1 MRRRRCVRYVLD
13 LGLIGRQF
21 VSECILTGDDDA
33 FEIAHASDNVLHD
46 RIERFG
52 DEQHPRAA
60 IGEHIGIL
68 IRGQKRIERHRHDAG
83 TDGAQKHRRKIH
95 RVEHDH
101 RDTFFAANAK
111 PAQQVG
117 DAAALPLQIA
127 IGPPGP
133 GARPGPPA
141 GASLVD
147 IAVEQIG
154 HCIVSA
160 RCLAH
165 ADPLKAPSRRIKA
178 RHAARHPQ
186 LLSIIIHRKAL
197 LVLAV
202 NPLRHYVSGC
212 FARAD
217 QKHHEYARLARGMM
231 TSDPETS
238 FLEQLGQRVRT
249 MRALR
254 GMSRKVL
261 AKVSGISERYI
272 AQLESGKGNVSIVLL
287 RRVSNAMGAHLED
300 LIPHQEPSL
309 DWAVI
314 RELLRKA
321 SPSQISQA
329 KDILA
334 GQSVLQQRAKSF
346 AGIALIGLRGAGK
359 STLGKL
365 LAKKIG
371 WNFVE
376 LNKEIEAQNGLS
388 VAEIIALYGQEGF
401 RRMEQSALTQLLAG
415 KELTVLATGG
425 GIVSEP
431 VTFDLILSSF
441 YTIWLKA
448 EPEEHMAR
456 VRKQGD
462 LRPMANNHTTK
473 AKHHNKQTSHK
484 PHKTHTTADIDTAGL
499 SADAAAARLI

>member
-1 MRRRRCVRYVLD
+1 MS
-13 LGLIGRQF
+13 Q
-21 VSECILTGDDDA
+21 
-33 FEIAHASDNVLHD
+33 
-46 RIERFG
+46 
-52 DEQHPRAA
+52 
-60 IGEHIGIL
+60 
-68 IRGQKRIERHRHDAG
+68 
-83 TDGAQKHRRKIH
+83 
-95 RVEHDH
+95 
-101 RDTFFAANAK
+101 
-111 PAQQVG
+111 
-117 DAAALPLQIA
+117 
-127 IGPPGP
+127 
-133 GARPGPPA
+133 
-141 GASLVD
+141 
-147 IAVEQIG
+147 
-154 HCIVSA
+154 
-160 RCLAH
+160 
-165 ADPLKAPSRRIKA
+165 
-178 RHAARHPQ
+178 
-186 LLSIIIHRKAL
+186 
-197 LVLAV
+197 
-202 NPLRHYVSGC
+202 
-212 FARAD
+212 
-217 QKHHEYARLARGMM
+217 
-231 TSDPETS
+231 TSDPEIS
-238 FLEQLGQRVRT
+238 FLEQLGQHVRT

-272 AQLESGKGNVSIVLL
+272 AQLEAGRGNVSIVLL
-287 RRVSNAMGAHLED
+287 RRVSHAMGAHLED
-300 LIPHQEPSL
+300 LIPHQEPSP

-314 RELLRKA
+314 RDLLRKA
-321 SPSQISQA
+321 TPVQVAQA

-334 GQSVLQQRAKSF
+334 GHGASMQRRGSF

-401 RRMEQSALTQLLAG
+401 RRLEQSALTQLLAR

-462 LRPMANNHTTK
+462 LRPMADDRSAMAELRNIL
-473 AKHHNKQTSHK
+473 TSRE
-484 PHKTHTTADIDTAGL
+484 PLYARASAVVDTAGL
-499 SADAAAARLI
+499 SVDAAAARLIDSVRPVLQNEARSFGLRSVAG

>member
-1 MRRRRCVRYVLD
+1 M
-13 LGLIGRQF
+13 
-21 VSECILTGDDDA
+21 
-33 FEIAHASDNVLHD
+33 
-46 RIERFG
+46 
-52 DEQHPRAA
+52 
-60 IGEHIGIL
+60 
-68 IRGQKRIERHRHDAG
+68 
-83 TDGAQKHRRKIH
+83 DG
-95 RVEHDH
+95 
-101 RDTFFAANAK
+101 
-111 PAQQVG
+111 
-117 DAAALPLQIA
+117 
-127 IGPPGP
+127 
-133 GARPGPPA
+133 
-141 GASLVD
+141 
-147 IAVEQIG
+147 
-154 HCIVSA
+154 
-160 RCLAH
+160 
-165 ADPLKAPSRRIKA
+165 
-178 RHAARHPQ
+178 
-186 LLSIIIHRKAL
+186 
-197 LVLAV
+197 
-202 NPLRHYVSGC
+202 
-212 FARAD
+212 
-217 QKHHEYARLARGMM
+217 
-231 TSDPETS
+231 TSDPEIG

-300 LIPHQEPSL
+300 LIPAAGPSP

-314 RELLRKA
+314 RDLLRKA
-321 SPSQISQA
+321 TPSQVAQA

-334 GQSVLQQRAKSF
+334 GQSASQQIKSF
-346 AGIALIGLRGAGK
+346 AGIALVGLRGAGK

-401 RRMEQSALTQLLAG
+401 RRLEQAALTQLLAR

-462 LRPMANNHTTK
+462 LRPMADDRSAMAELRNIL
-473 AKHHNKQTSHK
+473 TSRE
-484 PHKTHTTADIDTAGL
+484 PLYARASAVVDTAGL
-499 SADAAAARLI
+499 TVDAAAARLLDAVSPMLQNEPKAFGLRSAAVIDR

>member
-1 MRRRRCVRYVLD
+1 V
-13 LGLIGRQF
+13 
-21 VSECILTGDDDA
+21 DDA
-33 FEIAHASDNVLHD
+33 EHG
-46 RIERFG
+46 RFA
-52 DEQHPRAA
+52 Q
-60 IGEHIGIL
+60 GIM
-68 IRGQKRIERHRHDAG
+68 
-83 TDGAQKHRRKIH
+83 TD
-95 RVEHDH
+95 
-101 RDTFFAANAK
+101 TN
-111 PAQQVG
+111 
-117 DAAALPLQIA
+117 
-127 IGPPGP
+127 
-133 GARPGPPA
+133 
-141 GASLVD
+141 
-147 IAVEQIG
+147 
-154 HCIVSA
+154 
-160 RCLAH
+160 
-165 ADPLKAPSRRIKA
+165 
-178 RHAARHPQ
+178 
-186 LLSIIIHRKAL
+186 
-197 LVLAV
+197 
-202 NPLRHYVSGC
+202 
-212 FARAD
+212 
-217 QKHHEYARLARGMM
+217 
-231 TSDPETS
+231 DPENG

-300 LIPHQEPSL
+300 LIPHAEPSPDL
-309 DWAVI
+309 AVI
-314 RELLRKA
+314 RDLLRKA
-321 SPSQISQA
+321 SPSQIAQA
-329 KDILA
+329 KDILT
-334 GQSVLQQRAKSF
+334 GQNASQQRRTSF

-401 RRMEQSALTQLLAG
+401 RRLEQAALTQLLAR

-448 EPEEHMAR
+448 EPEEHMGR

-462 LRPMANNHTTK
+462 LRPMADDRSAMAELRNIL
-473 AKHHNKQTSHK
+473 TSRE
-484 PHKTHTTADIDTAGL
+484 PLYARASAVVDTAGL
-499 SADAAAARLI
+499 SVDAAAARLIDTVRPVLQSEARSFGLRSVAV

>member
-1 MRRRRCVRYVLD
+1 MHC
-13 LGLIGRQF
+13 
-21 VSECILTGDDDA
+21 
-33 FEIAHASDNVLHD
+33 AS
-46 RIERFG
+46 
-52 DEQHPRAA
+52 
-60 IGEHIGIL
+60 
-68 IRGQKRIERHRHDAG
+68 
-83 TDGAQKHRRKIH
+83 
-95 RVEHDH
+95 
-101 RDTFFAANAK
+101 
-111 PAQQVG
+111 
-117 DAAALPLQIA
+117 
-127 IGPPGP
+127 
-133 GARPGPPA
+133 
-141 GASLVD
+141 
-147 IAVEQIG
+147 
-154 HCIVSA
+154 
-160 RCLAH
+160 
-165 ADPLKAPSRRIKA
+165 
-178 RHAARHPQ
+178 
-186 LLSIIIHRKAL
+186 LLSILIGIMFPVASRGRTKKL
-197 LVLAV
+197 
-202 NPLRHYVSGC
+202 
-212 FARAD
+212 
-217 QKHHEYARLARGMM
+217 EYAHLARGMM
-231 TSDPETS
+231 TSDPETV

-300 LIPHQEPSL
+300 LVPSAGPSP

-314 RELLRKA
+314 RDLLKKA
-321 SPSQISQA
+321 TPAQIAQA

-334 GQSVLQQRAKSF
+334 GQSASQQIKSF

-365 LAKKIG
+365 LARKIG

-401 RRMEQSALTQLLAG
+401 RRLEQAALTQLLAR

-462 LRPMANNHTTK
+462 LRPMADDRSAMAELRNIL
-473 AKHHNKQTSHK
+473 TSRE
-484 PHKTHTTADIDTAGL
+484 PLYARASAVVDTAGL
-499 SADAAAARLI
+499 QVDAAATRLLDAVRPVLQSEARSFGLRSVAL